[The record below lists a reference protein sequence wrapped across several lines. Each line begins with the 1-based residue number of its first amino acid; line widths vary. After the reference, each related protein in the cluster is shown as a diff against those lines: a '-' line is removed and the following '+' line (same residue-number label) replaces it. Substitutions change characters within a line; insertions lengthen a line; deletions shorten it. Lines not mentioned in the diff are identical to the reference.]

1 MQNRGSSENLHANAE
16 RRETMREETVE
27 QLLEKLHK
35 KGQNVKLF
43 NEEEEQANKESIE
56 KQQEEMAQL
65 QELMQN
71 MEA

>member
-1 MQNRGSSENLHANAE
+1 
-16 RRETMREETVE
+16 MREETVE